1 MLKRALD
8 RMALDGDVVVG
19 SFRQYAC
26 SHGNRNEPPPVTRG
40 SRHARDK
47 CYEALRTKAIVIHT
61 TIILKLLHQN

>member
-26 SHGNRNEPPPVTRG
+26 SHGNRNEPPPVTRDRATHG
-40 SRHARDK
+40 INA
-47 CYEALRTKAIVIHT
+47 TKH
-61 TIILKLLHQN
+61 